1 MPKDNDETNPIPKQG
16 NNPLFTNNVSVWLG
30 IITSIITVALTI
42 YTAYNKAKIDSL
54 EDKLKERSAT
64 VEESREK
71 VDRYKW
77 VFSLYNDLTDTDK
90 RRSKFA
96 GSLITLAL
104 TDTESKK
111 LFSGLQTSSDKV
123 LQNLGK
129 NGLSSLNNATIV
141 SLVSK
146 IDTLSV
152 PDRTSAVGE
161 LEKNYASS
169 PVAITLV
176 LNLYNPDNIK
186 TMSSNGVIN
195 GLYYLNRTTAK
206 VWSKQQIEQGKEVTA
221 RIAALN
227 PGAKTQKELANFIRF
242 LNNAS
247 GGI

>member
-1 MPKDNDETNPIPKQG
+1 MPAENEAPATATQQSNKPPLTG
-16 NNPLFTNNVSVWLG
+16 NISVWLG

-42 YTAYNKAKIDSL
+42 YTAYNKAKIDGL
-54 EDKLKERSAT
+54 EDKLKERST
-64 VEESREK
+64 TIEESREK
-71 VDRYKW
+71 VERYKW
-77 VFSLYNDLTDTDK
+77 VFSLYQDLTDTDK
-90 RRSKFA
+90 RKSKFA

-104 TDTESKK
+104 TDAESTK
-111 LFSGLQTSSDKV
+111 LFAGLQTSTDKV

-129 NGLSSLNNATIV
+129 NGLTTIGNGTIV
-141 SLVSK
+141 ALVSK

-206 VWSKQQIEQGKEVTA
+206 VWSRQQIDQGREVAA

-227 PGAKTQKELANFIRF
+227 PGTKTKNELANFVKF
-242 LNNAS
+242 LNKAS

>member
-1 MPKDNDETNPIPKQG
+1 MQADNDEANPVPKQV
-16 NNPLFTNNVSVWLG
+16 NNSLFTNNVSVWLG
-30 IITSIITVALTI
+30 VITSIITVALTI

-90 RRSKFA
+90 RKSKFA

-104 TDTESKK
+104 TDAESKK
-111 LFSGLQTSSDKV
+111 LFNGLQTTSDKV

-129 NGLSSLNNATIV
+129 NGLISLNNSTIV

-161 LEKNYASS
+161 LEKDYASS

-186 TMSSNGVIN
+186 TMSSNGLIN
-195 GLYYLNRTTAK
+195 GLYYLNRTIAK
-206 VWSKQQIEQGKEVTA
+206 VWSKQQIEQGKEVAA

-227 PGAKTQKELANFIRF
+227 PGAKTKNELANFIRF

>member
-1 MPKDNDETNPIPKQG
+1 MPADNDETKPAPKQV
-16 NNPLFTNNVSVWLG
+16 NSPPFTNNVSVWLG

-64 VEESREK
+64 VEESRER

-129 NGLSSLNNATIV
+129 NGLVSLNNATIV

-146 IDTLSV
+146 IDTLSI

-161 LEKNYASS
+161 LEKHYASS

-195 GLYYLNRTTAK
+195 GLYYLNRTIPK
-206 VWSKQQIEQGKEVTA
+206 VWSKQQIEQGKEVA
-221 RIAALN
+221 SRIAVLN
-227 PGAKTQKELANFIRF
+227 PGTKTQKELANFITF
-242 LNNAS
+242 LSKAS